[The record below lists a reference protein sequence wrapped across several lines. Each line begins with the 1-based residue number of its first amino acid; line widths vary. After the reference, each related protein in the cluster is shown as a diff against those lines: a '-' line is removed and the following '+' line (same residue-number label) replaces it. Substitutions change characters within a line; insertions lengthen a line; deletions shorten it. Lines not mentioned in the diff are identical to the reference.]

1 MSIAARRNAGE
12 RCWARAARGGA
23 DARLHRAD
31 SRPSDTTSPPAFCET
46 ALQDPRLRRLRDAAH
61 PSRPAADR
69 VPGAGPHASGGRQRA
84 TTGRART
91 IRTRCCSTSRGI
103 GTSTRAVGG
112 NDARFIN
119 HSCEPNC
126 ETEVADGGI
135 WIRAIRNIQPGV
147 ELTYDY
153 SLEIEK
159 RASRKRRDEYACR
172 CGAPKCRGTMLGK
185 A

>member
-1 MSIAARRNAGE
+1 MTRVPFVRRRSSIHGSGVFATRRIRAGRRLIPYLGQVLTE
-12 RCWARAARGGA
+12 AEV
-23 DARLHRAD
+23 DARYD
-31 SRPSDTTSPPAFCET
+31 G
-46 ALQDPRLRRLRDAAH
+46 
-61 PSRPAADR
+61 PAADD
-69 VPGAGPHASGGRQRA
+69 PHTMLFHVEGDRYIDAS
-84 TTGRART
+84 
-91 IRTRCCSTSRGI
+91 
-103 GTSTRAVGG
+103 VHG

-159 RASRKRRDEYACR
+159 RPSRKRRAQYACR
-172 CGAPKCRGTMLGK
+172 CGARKCRGTMLAEG
-185 A
+185 